1 MSTLNSSDSQ
11 VKDKFGAI
19 VADTQETNYMVPN
32 AEHLSRD
39 RSKGW
44 VHFTA
49 FRKLLERGTH
59 SVSPLKAIVT
69 ELADGF
75 NIVEGFLKGNKEFEV
90 LKGELEKTFEML
102 SQHYGE
108 DGCPAISATVE
119 KLCRDIGQELQD
131 VRIKLGRDQLD
142 RFREASKDLDDV
154 LRSYNR
160 IRDLLQRVS
169 LNVNM
174 SLWKLVDA
182 SATDNRLNRI
192 QPAMSAHYNSAQ
204 AIELKRGPCAEG
216 TRVDVLNQ
224 MLTWVI
230 SSKPGSIYW
239 MSGMAGTGKTTIAY
253 SLCEEL
259 ASQRWLAAS
268 FFCSRVL
275 PECRDINRV
284 IPSIAYQLARSS
296 HPFRCV
302 LSGVLEKDPDVYT
315 RLPSIQFDALVVQP
329 LLNIQHTLPGNLVVV
344 LDALDE
350 CENKDVT
357 HRVLDIILKDSENL
371 PIKFV
376 VCSRPEPE
384 IRDNMTKRNDRHI
397 SRVVLHELDKQ
408 AVRADIE
415 TYLRSALAQI
425 CPSDDQITKLAERAG
440 SLFIY
445 AATAVRYIGYDNFQR
460 NSSVRFADFLG
471 HLNNTIKDE
480 EEKYTE
486 IDDLYTTVLKT
497 AMNDPGLTRMDI
509 EDIQQVLHTIIC
521 LREPLTTTALS
532 KLLGMDDIRRVHAA
546 LRPLWSV
553 VHVFGTNE
561 IVTTLH
567 VSFTDYIL
575 NPLRSRQYYFDPNL
589 HHQTLALKCFS
600 YFRSMRPQFNICELE
615 SSFVPDHRVPGL
627 EERINRVITAETFY
641 AAQHWTVHFHSAV
654 MSHELVD
661 ELEEF
666 LSVRLLL
673 WMEIM
678 NLKRC
683 AGAMPQAIHLVEE
696 RHQEYSEHLK
706 ELIHDCWR
714 FTTTFASSLVSLITP
729 HIYISMLPLWPKSSP
744 ITRHY
749 IKRTR
754 RLVKVSGTSNDHQ
767 DALIATWRIWGVSGN
782 TSATFSP
789 DGSRIAVAVGNNI
802 LVFDKSTNRH
812 LLLLRGHESLVES
825 IQFSNDGARI
835 VSGSLDKTIR
845 VWSAQSGE
853 IALEPLEGH
862 TDGINSI
869 ALSPDGSRIAS
880 GSSDHTI
887 CIWSTYTGERL
898 FGPLVGNNER
908 VSTIKYS
915 PNGRYIFSA
924 GSAPDIVIWSQNG
937 KLLRKIRVRT
947 EGLGHTPIDISPDS
961 TRIASGSSHRIHI
974 WNIETGQLILDW
986 SFDLYNLYDCQ
997 DISFSPNG
1005 TWLASGFR
1013 GGNIC
1018 IWDAHSG
1025 DLVLG
1030 PLKEHKDHTT
1040 SIKFSPD
1047 SSCII
1052 SQPTGDF
1059 IIRLYDARNKQSSSK
1074 PHLGYQRE
1082 VTSIAVSPDGTRIA
1096 HVLGESDI
1104 CIWDVQNESSIYV
1117 SKSWFTKNQWPESM
1131 YDKDTDGPV
1140 RVESAVFT
1148 PDGTRVIADT
1158 TEGPFVFNSETGVLC
1173 NLYIDN
1179 TPSHTFVFILA
1190 AFGIVALAITLAE
1203 PPLASHSTHGTTTAS
1218 LMLAAHVLLTHTYHF
1233 VMEGLK
1239 LDFIG
1244 SCGSTNPFKA
1254 LVFQAV
1260 LIVTVG
1266 IRFLGDTVFGPIDI
1280 HSPHINC
1287 AEYSPDGTRIVS
1299 GSKDGVIRVHD
1310 ARSNRL
1316 IITISLPTIGTE
1328 DQKLTISHVWFSSD
1342 GRRIISK
1349 SYRTTQIKLPDW
1361 PEDPAL
1367 TAAVDVRLRVHC
1379 VESGRLLMES
1389 DEIFFN
1395 DRLVLSPDGTRILK
1409 SGRSST
1415 PGGSGYLLM
1424 DLDSKQEIR
1433 LDDNL
1438 ARPLVFDSLP
1448 VFTRDGSHIAHFA
1461 SVALEAS
1468 DSNICIWSAQDGKV
1482 VLGPIKRY
1490 GDRHFSSPMRTPS
1503 LAFFPDGKY
1512 LVSGSKDGV
1521 LRIIDVRPESSMVG
1535 PVVLLMHNTLTTMTP
1550 IPLTRPQMVHPNS
1563 WTGEWT
1569 RTGGLGI
1576 VNPGYSCGFRPDF
1589 TVR

>member
-19 VADTQETNYMVPN
+19 VADTQETNCMVPN
-32 AEHLSRD
+32 AERLSRD

-44 VHFTA
+44 IHFTA
-49 FRKLLERGTH
+49 FRKLLERGSH
-59 SVSPLKAIVT
+59 LVSPLKAIVT

-75 NIVEGFLKGNKEFEV
+75 NIVEGLLKGNKEFEV

-108 DGCPAISATVE
+108 YGCPAVSATVE
-119 KLCRDIGQELQD
+119 KLCRDIGQELED
-131 VRIKLGRDQLD
+131 VRIKLSRDQLY

-204 AIELKRGPCAEG
+204 AIELKRRPCAEG
-216 TRVDVLNQ
+216 TRVDVLSQ
-224 MLTWVI
+224 MLAWVT
-230 SSKPGSIYW
+230 SSKSGSVYW

-253 SLCEEL
+253 SLCEEP
-259 ASQRWLAAS
+259 ASQRWLASS
-268 FFCSRVL
+268 FFCSWVL

-296 HPFRCV
+296 YPFRCM

-315 RLPSIQFDALVVQP
+315 GLPSIQFDMLVVQP

-350 CENKDVT
+350 CENKDAT
-357 HRVLDIILKDSENL
+357 RRVLDIILKDSENL

-384 IRDNMTKRNDRHI
+384 VRDNMTKRNDRHI

-408 AVRADIE
+408 AVRVDIE

-425 CPSDDQITKLAERAG
+425 CPSDDQITKLAKRAG

-471 HLNNTIKDE
+471 HLNDTIKDE
-480 EEKYTE
+480 EGTYTE

-521 LREPLTTTALS
+521 LREPLTVTALS
-532 KLLGMDDIRRVHAA
+532 KLLGMDDIHRVHAA

-589 HHQTLALKCFS
+589 QHQTLALKCLS
-600 YFRSMRPQFNICELE
+600 YFRSMRPQFSVCELE
-615 SSFVPDHRVPGL
+615 SSFVPDCRVPGL
-627 EERINRVITAETFY
+627 EERINRVIKGETFY
-641 AAQHWTVHFHSAV
+641 AARHWAVHFHSAI
-654 MSHELVD
+654 MSHELVH
-661 ELEEF
+661 ELKEF
-666 LSVRLLL
+666 LSMRLLL

-683 AGAMPQAIHLVEE
+683 AGAMPQAIYLVEE
-696 RHQEYSEHLK
+696 RHQEYPEHLK

-714 FTTTFASSLVSLITP
+714 FTTTFASSLVSFITP
-729 HIYISMLPLWPKSSP
+729 HIYISMLPFWPKSSP

-749 IKRTR
+749 TTRTR
-754 RLVKVSGTSNDHQ
+754 RLVKISGTSNDYQ
-767 DALIATWRIWGVSGN
+767 DALIATWRIGGSTGN

-789 DGSRIAVAVGNNI
+789 DGSRIAVATGDQI
-802 LVFDKSTNRH
+802 LVFDTSTSRH
-812 LLLLRGHESLVES
+812 LLLLKGHESLVKS

-845 VWSAQSGE
+845 VWSAQSGQT
-853 IALEPLEGH
+853 ALEPLEGH

-869 ALSPDGSRIAS
+869 SLSADSSCIAS
-880 GSSDHTI
+880 G
-887 CIWSTYTGERL
+887 L
-898 FGPLVGNNER
+898 
-908 VSTIKYS
+908 
-915 PNGRYIFSA
+915 
-924 GSAPDIVIWSQNG
+924 APDVIIWDQNG
-937 KLLRKIRVRT
+937 KLLRRIRVRMG
-947 EGLGHTPIDISPDS
+947 GLGYTPIDISPDS

-974 WNIETGQLILDW
+974 WDVETGQLVLDW
-986 SFDLYNLYDCQ
+986 SFDIHNLHDCQ
-997 DISFSPNG
+997 DVSFSPNG
-1005 TWLASGFR
+1005 SWLTSGFQS
-1013 GGNIC
+1013 GNIC

-1025 DLVLG
+1025 NLVLG
-1030 PLKEHKDHTT
+1030 SLKEHKKGTT
-1040 SIKFSPD
+1040 SIKFLPD

-1052 SQPTGDF
+1052 SQPTVGF
-1059 IIRLYDARNKQSSSK
+1059 MIRLYDARSKQPSSK
-1074 PHLGYQRE
+1074 PHLGYQCE
-1082 VTSIAVSPDGTRIA
+1082 VTSIAVSPDGTRITY
-1096 HVLGESDI
+1096 VLGISDI

-1117 SKSWFTKNQWPESM
+1117 SKSWFTKNQWPGSI
-1131 YDKDTDGPV
+1131 YDEDTDGPV

-1148 PDGTRVIADT
+1148 PDGTRIIANT

-1179 TPSHTFVFILA
+1179 TPSHTFIFMIA
-1190 AFGIVALAITLAE
+1190 AIGIVALAITLAE
-1203 PPLASHSTHGTTTAS
+1203 PPLASRSAHGITTAS
-1218 LMLAAHVLLTHTYHF
+1218 LTLAAHVLFTHTYRF

-1244 SCGSTNPFKA
+1244 SRDSTNPFNA
-1254 LVFQAV
+1254 LVCQAV
-1260 LIVTVG
+1260 LIAVIG

-1280 HSPHINC
+1280 YSPYITC
-1287 AEYSPDGTRIVS
+1287 AEYSPEGTRIVS

-1328 DQKLTISHVWFSSD
+1328 DQKLTISSVSFSSD

-1367 TAAVDVRLRVHC
+1367 TVAVDVRLRVHC

>member
-11 VKDKFGAI
+11 MKDKFGAI
-19 VADTQETNYMVPN
+19 VADTQETNCMVPN

-44 VHFTA
+44 IHFTA

-90 LKGELEKTFEML
+90 LEGELEKTFEML

-108 DGCPAISATVE
+108 DGCPAVSATVE

-131 VRIKLGRDQLD
+131 VRIKLSRDQLD

-182 SATDNRLNRI
+182 SATVGWWWLT
-192 QPAMSAHYNSAQ
+192 PAMSAHYNAAQ
-204 AIELKRGPCAEG
+204 AIELKRRPCAEG
-216 TRVDVLNQ
+216 TRVDVLSQ
-224 MLTWVI
+224 MLAWVT
-230 SSKPGSIYW
+230 SSKSGSVYW

-259 ASQRWLAAS
+259 ASQHWLAAS

-296 HPFRCV
+296 YPFRCV
-302 LSGVLEKDPDVYT
+302 LSGILEKDPDVYT
-315 RLPSIQFDALVVQP
+315 RLPSIQFDMLVVQP

-350 CENKDVT
+350 CENKDAT
-357 HRVLDIILKDSENL
+357 RRVLDIILKDSENL

-415 TYLRSALAQI
+415 RYLRSALAQI
-425 CPSDDQITKLAERAG
+425 CPSDDQITTLAKRAG

-471 HLNNTIKDE
+471 HLNNTVKDE

-497 AMNDPGLTRMDI
+497 AMNDPGLTKMDI
-509 EDIQQVLHTIIC
+509 KDIQQVLHTIIC
-521 LREPLTTTALS
+521 LREPLTATALS

-615 SSFVPDHRVPGL
+615 SSFVPDRRVPGL
-627 EERINRVITAETFY
+627 EERVNQVITAETFY
-641 AAQHWTVHFHSAV
+641 AAQHWAVHFHSAT
-654 MSHELVD
+654 MSHELVH

-678 NLKRC
+678 SLKRC

-696 RHQEYSEHLK
+696 RHQEYSERLK

-729 HIYISMLPLWPKSSP
+729 HIYISMLPFWPKSSP

-749 IKRTR
+749 TTRTKQLIKI
-754 RLVKVSGTSNDHQ
+754 SGTSNEHQ
-767 DALIATWRIWGVSGN
+767 DALIATWRISGVPEN

-789 DGSRIAVAVGNNI
+789 DGSRVAVAVGDDI
-802 LVFDKSTNRH
+802 LVFDRSTSRH
-812 LLLLRGHESLVES
+812 LLLLKGHESLVKS

-845 VWSAQSGE
+845 VWSAQSGQT
-853 IALEPLEGH
+853 ALEPLEGH

-869 ALSPDGSRIAS
+869 ALSPDNSCIAS

-887 CIWSTYTGERL
+887 CIWNAYTGGRL
-898 FGPLVGNNER
+898 FGPLVGNNEPI
-908 VSTIKYS
+908 STVKYS

-924 GSAPDIVIWSQNG
+924 GLAPDVVIWDQNG
-937 KLLRKIRVRT
+937 KLLRRIRVRT
-947 EGLGHTPIDISPDS
+947 GGLGYTSIDISPDS

-974 WNIETGQLILDW
+974 WDIETGQLVLDW
-986 SFDLYNLYDCQ
+986 SFDIHNLHNCQ
-997 DISFSPNG
+997 DVSFSPNG
-1005 TWLASGFR
+1005 SWLASGFQ

-1025 DLVLG
+1025 NLVLG
-1030 PLKEHKDHTT
+1030 PLKEHKKGTT

-1052 SQPTGDF
+1052 SQPTTNF
-1059 IIRLYDARNKQSSSK
+1059 IIRLYDVRNKQSSSK

-1096 HVLGESDI
+1096 YVLGNSDI
-1104 CIWDVQNESSIYV
+1104 CIWDVQNESSICV
-1117 SKSWFTKNQWPESM
+1117 SKSWFTKNQWPDSM
-1131 YDKDTDGPV
+1131 YDEDTDRPV

-1148 PDGTRVIADT
+1148 PDGTRIIADT
-1158 TEGPFVFNSETGVLC
+1158 TEGPFVFASDTGTLC
-1173 NLYIDN
+1173 NLYVDN
-1179 TPSHTFVFILA
+1179 TPSHTFVFMLTAI
-1190 AFGIVALAITLAE
+1190 GIVALAITLAE

-1218 LMLAAHVLLTHTYHF
+1218 LALAAHVLLTHTYRF

-1244 SCGSTNPFKA
+1244 SCDSTNPFKA

-1260 LIVTVG
+1260 LIATIG
-1266 IRFLGDTVFGPIDI
+1266 IRFLGDTVFGPTDI
-1280 HSPHINC
+1280 YSPHINC
-1287 AEYSPDGTRIVS
+1287 AEYSPEGTRIVS

-1328 DQKLTISHVWFSSD
+1328 DQKLTISNVSFSSD

-1349 SYRTTQIKLPDW
+1349 SYRTTQIKLADW

-1367 TAAVDVRLRVHC
+1367 TVAVDVRLRVHC
-1379 VESGRLLMES
+1379 VESGQLLMES
-1389 DEIFFN
+1389 DEMFFG
-1395 DRLVLSPDGTRILK
+1395 DQLVLSPDGTRILK
-1409 SGRSST
+1409 LQLSS
-1415 PGGSGYLLM
+1415 PSGGSSYLLM
-1424 DLDSKQEIR
+1424 DLDSKQKIWLDVNSVR
-1433 LDDNL
+1433 LF
-1438 ARPLVFDSLP
+1438 PGDSLP
-1448 VFTRDGSHIAHFA
+1448 IFTRDGSRIAYFT
-1461 SVALEAS
+1461 L
-1468 DSNICIWSAQDGKV
+1468 DPGICIWDAQDGKV
-1482 VLGPIKRY
+1482 VLGPIKGY
-1490 GDRHFSSPMRTPS
+1490 GDPFSPSPFISSIS
-1503 LAFFPDGKY
+1503 LAFFPDGKH

-1521 LRIIDVRPESSMVG
+1521 LRITDVRPESTMVG
-1535 PVVLLMHNTLTTMTP
+1535 SVVLLMRNTLTTMTSVP
-1550 IPLTRPQMVHPNS
+1550 PTRPQMVHPGS
-1563 WTGEWT
+1563 WTGVWV
-1569 RTGGLGI
+1569 RMGGLWI
-1576 VNPGYSCGFRPDF
+1576 VNSGYSYGFRPDF
-1589 TVR
+1589 VVR